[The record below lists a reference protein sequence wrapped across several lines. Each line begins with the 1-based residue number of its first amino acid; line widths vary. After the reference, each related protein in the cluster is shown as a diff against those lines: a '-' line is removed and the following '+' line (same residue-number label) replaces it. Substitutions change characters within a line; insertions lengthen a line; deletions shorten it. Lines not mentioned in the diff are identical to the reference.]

1 MKYLTNAFFA
11 FVLMLSLNLYSQ
23 NNKVIAGPMVSFID
37 SYGTQMWFL
46 LESDTEKITV
56 DVRDYDTDKLMKY
69 EFDVQ
74 NKHRIKDYIPFTIV
88 LEKLQP
94 NKELFP

>member
-69 EFDVQ
+69 DNYSCSTQ
-74 NKHRIKDYIPFTIV
+74 TIFTNTGIY
-88 LEKLQP
+88 KLTCVT
-94 NKELFP
+94 N